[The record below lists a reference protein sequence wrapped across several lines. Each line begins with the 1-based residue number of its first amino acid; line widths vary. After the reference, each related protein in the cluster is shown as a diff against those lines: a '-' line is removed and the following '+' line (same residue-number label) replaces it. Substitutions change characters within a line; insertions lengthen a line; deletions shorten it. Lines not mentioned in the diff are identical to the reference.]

1 MKWSVSARAVLA
13 VLVLGALAVRPVSAH
28 IPTGTVAGSV
38 KDDQGLAV
46 PGASVTLIS
55 EARGTRMAPVVT
67 NATGDFV
74 VPNVTPDTYTVEIS
88 MAGFSSTLRPGV
100 AVSGGDR
107 ISVGALTLAV
117 GGTSETVTVKSE
129 APLIQSQSG
138 ERSFRV
144 TTAEVEN
151 LPIGTGRNF
160 ATLTSLTPGV
170 VGTTTRLGGG
180 GQNNIMMDG
189 VSTMDTG
196 NNGQLLQMNP
206 EAISEVKV
214 LTAGYQ
220 AEYGRSSGLQIT
232 AVTKSGSNRFRGSAY
247 DVMRNSDWN
256 SNSWVN
262 QINGTP
268 KAVDKQSD
276 WGYTIGGPVGKP
288 GGTNKLFFFY
298 AHEYRPRNAANTLR
312 QFRVPTQAERNGD
325 FSASLDNNG
334 APIPALRDAVGGGTF
349 AGNRIPQE
357 RLYQTGVNILK
368 LYPLPSLVQ
377 APGTSYNLEFLSPTF
392 KTLSQQP
399 AFRVDYQLSSA
410 LRFTAKYTGQRGFKG
425 TTPGTLPDF
434 NDTYNAYPWVHA
446 FATTVNYTINP
457 TTFLEGTYGYS
468 NRRLGQIANSDF
480 TNRFNTG
487 LQGLPTLFPD
497 ANILP
502 DGSYNERVM
511 EDVAPPFFVD
521 GRAQLAPTFQW
532 GSRIGTA
539 PPNLAYPAFLNTN
552 PTQDVS
558 ISLTNIVGRHTMK
571 AGFYSNHSLKQQ
583 NLNQRNAL
591 PFQGDLSFANDTNNP
606 LDTGFGFAN
615 AAIGAFT
622 SYTQQSSFVEGKF
635 VYNQLEAYLQDNW
648 KVNEKLTLDYG
659 LRFTH
664 QQPQYDANGQASNF
678 FLDRYNRAAAPAQ
691 YVPGCPGN
699 VFPCETIRQ
708 AMNPITGALAGPGTA
723 ALIGQIV
730 PGTGSPTNGIV
741 RAGDGI
747 SKYNYEWPALAVAP
761 RFGGAYDV
769 SGRQA
774 VVIRGG
780 VGLFY
785 DRPDGDSIYYQSQNP
800 PTSTNQTV
808 RNGFLQT
815 LGTAAASSGVPTII
829 NYRYD
834 NPHLPSSWQWN
845 TGVQMALPWSSS
857 LDVAYVGQHSFHV
870 LNAFQ
875 SLTAVNINAIDFG
888 AAFLPQNQ
896 DPTRSAAVAAVAGSG
911 AYVQEL
917 LRPIRGYANIDQQWQ
932 AFDRTYHS
940 MQFSATRRF
949 RNGIS
954 FGGNY
959 TLSLSDT
966 GTTGVPLRLQHN
978 ADGSFFVREDQAIFN
993 DLMKN
998 QGLQRH
1004 IVKANF
1010 IWDMPDW
1017 QTTGSKRIAA
1027 AIVNDWQLSG
1037 IFTGGSGARYDITY
1051 LYQNNGANV
1060 NLTGSPDYAARVVIT
1075 GDPGSGCSGDRF
1087 KQFDTASFSGPMPGS
1102 LGLESGRNYMIG
1114 CPDKTTDLAIA
1125 RMFKLGATRTAQFRI
1140 EMYNAFNVVVYNARQ
1155 TQLQLV
1161 SPTNQTIR
1169 NSQFLADGTVDPNRS
1184 KTTSAGFGAVTGA
1197 QALRTIQAQLR
1208 FSF

>member
-1 MKWSVSARAVLA
+1 MQWSVCARVVMAA
-13 VLVLGALAVRPVSAH
+13 LVVGALAVHPVSAQ
-28 IPTGTVAGSV
+28 ITTGTVAGSV

-74 VPNVTPDTYTVEIS
+74 VPNVTPDTYTVEIA
-88 MAGFSSTLRPGV
+88 MPGFSSVVRPGV

-107 ISVGALTLAV
+107 ISVGALTLSV

-138 ERSFRV
+138 ERSFSV

-151 LPIGTGRNF
+151 LPISARNF
-160 ATLTSLTPGV
+160 AAFTALTPGV

-232 AVTKSGSNRFRGSAY
+232 AVTKSGTNRFRGSAY
-247 DVMRNSDWN
+247 DVMRDSDWN

-262 QINGTP
+262 KINGTP

-276 WGYTIGGPVGKP
+276 WGYTIGGPVGRP
-288 GGTNKLFFFY
+288 GAANKLFFFY

-312 QFRVPTQAERNGD
+312 QFRVPTQAERDGD

-334 APIPALRDAVGGGTF
+334 APIPALRDAVGAGIT
-349 AGNRIPQE
+349 GNRIPQE
-357 RLYQTGVNILK
+357 RQYQTGMNLLK
-368 LYPLPSLVQ
+368 LYPLPNITQ

-434 NDTYNAYPWVHA
+434 NDTYNAYPWVNA
-446 FATTVNYTINP
+446 FATTVNYTINA

-468 NRRLGQIANSDF
+468 NRRLGQIVNSDL
-480 TNRFNTG
+480 TNRFNSG
-487 LQGLPTLFPD
+487 LSGLPSLFPD

-502 DGSYNERVM
+502 EGSYNKQTM
-511 EDVAPPFFVD
+511 EDVAPPFFQD

-532 GSRIGTA
+532 GSRIGTP
-539 PPNLAYPAFLNTN
+539 PPNLPYPAFLNTN

-558 ISLTNIVGRHTMK
+558 VSLTKILGSHTAK
-571 AGFYSNHSLKQQ
+571 VGFYSNHSLKQQ

-615 AAIGAFT
+615 AALGVFT
-622 SYTQQSSFVEGKF
+622 AYTQQSSFVEGKF
-635 VYNQLEAYLQDNW
+635 VYNQIEAYIQDNW
-648 KVNEKLTLDYG
+648 KVNSNLTLDYG
-659 LRFTH
+659 VRFTH
-664 QQPQYDANGQASNF
+664 QVPQYDANGQASNF
-678 FLDRYNRAAAPAQ
+678 FLDRYDRAAAPAQ
-691 YVPGCPGN
+691 YQPGCPGG
-699 VFPCETIRQ
+699 VSPCETTRQ
-708 AMNPITGALAGPGTA
+708 AMNPLTGALMGAGTA

-730 PGTGSPTNGIV
+730 PGTGNAANGIV

-747 SKYNYEWPALAVAP
+747 SKYNYEWPALALAP
-761 RFGGAYDV
+761 RFGAAYDV
-769 SGRQA
+769 SGKQTM
-774 VVIRGG
+774 VIRGG
-780 VGLFY
+780 IGLFY

-808 RNGFLQT
+808 RNGMLQS
-815 LGTAAASSGVPTII
+815 LGSGTGAASSGVPTLI

-845 TGVQMALPWSSS
+845 SGIQMALPWSSS
-857 LDVAYVGQHSFHV
+857 LDVAYVGQRSFHV

-896 DPTRSAAVAAVAGSG
+896 DPTRSAAVTGVAGSG

-932 AFDRTYHS
+932 SFDRTYHS

-949 RNGIS
+949 RNGVS

-959 TLSLSDT
+959 TLSLSDN

-978 ADGSFFVREDQAIFN
+978 ADGSFFVREDQAVFN

-1004 IVKANF
+1004 IIKANF
-1010 IWDMPDW
+1010 IWDLPDW
-1017 QTTGSKRIAA
+1017 ETTGSKRIAA

-1051 LYQNNGANV
+1051 QYQNNGQNV
-1060 NLTGSPDYAARVVIT
+1060 NLTGSPDYAARVVINGNT
-1075 GDPGSGCSGDRF
+1075 GSGCSDDRF
-1087 KQFDTASFSGPMPGS
+1087 SQFNTTAFSGPLPGS

-1114 CPDKTTDLAIA
+1114 CPDKTTDLAIS
-1125 RMFKLGATRTAQFRI
+1125 RVFKLGGARTAQFRV
-1140 EMYNAFNVVVYNARQ
+1140 EMFNAFNAVVYNARQ

-1169 NSQFLADGTVDPNRS
+1169 NPQFLADGTVDPNRL
-1184 KTTSAGFGAVTGA
+1184 KTTAAGFGAVTGA
-1197 QALRTIQAQLR
+1197 QPLRTIQAQLR